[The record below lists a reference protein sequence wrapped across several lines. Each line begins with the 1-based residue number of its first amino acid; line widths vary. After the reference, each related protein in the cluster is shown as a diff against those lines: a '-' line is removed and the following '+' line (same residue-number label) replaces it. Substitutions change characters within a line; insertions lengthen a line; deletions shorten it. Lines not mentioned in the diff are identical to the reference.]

1 MLIWND
7 YKYKWQYVYI
17 KWDMYHI
24 LSTDL
29 SSPEIK
35 ISILIKILYLFE
47 SITLLSI
54 QTITKYSKYK
64 YFSNKY

>member
-1 MLIWND
+1 
-7 YKYKWQYVYI
+7 
-17 KWDMYHI
+17 MYHI
-24 LSTDL
+24 LFTDL